1 MAKKRGAVDTTNAA
15 TDPAAEVTQM
25 AEDTTTA
32 TTDDTTADETESP
45 VLPTATNGTDP
56 YGGRETLDVLDA
68 TFPSAE
74 LKARYDDDTR
84 AILRRFFAEGRIS
97 RERRA
102 IEIKGNKNPTG
113 VDQLQPYWGYY

>member
-1 MAKKRGAVDTTNAA
+1 MAKKRGAVDPTMRAPN
-15 TDPAAEVTQM
+15 PAAEVPQM

-56 YGGRETLDVLDA
+56 YGGRETLDVLDDNC
-68 TFPSAE
+68 PSAQ
-74 LKARYDDDTR
+74 LQARYDVDTR
-84 AILRRFFAEGRIS
+84 ALLRRLFAEGRIS

-102 IEIKGNKNPTG
+102 IEIKGKKNP
-113 VDQLQPYWGYY
+113 